1 MLAFDGLQD
10 LHARFEPLL
19 LFFIDGAQIIEKGDP
34 KWDMLMLI
42 QPTPKG
48 NLLVRSWTADW
59 LSSPSAVP
67 APSSER
73 ACLVLA

>member
-1 MLAFDGLQD
+1 MLTFLLMTHAFIFQLQE

-34 KWDMLMLI
+34 KWDALMLI

-48 NLLVRSWTADW
+48 CLLVSR
-59 LSSPSAVP
+59 
-67 APSSER
+67 R
-73 ACLVLA
+73 LVRK